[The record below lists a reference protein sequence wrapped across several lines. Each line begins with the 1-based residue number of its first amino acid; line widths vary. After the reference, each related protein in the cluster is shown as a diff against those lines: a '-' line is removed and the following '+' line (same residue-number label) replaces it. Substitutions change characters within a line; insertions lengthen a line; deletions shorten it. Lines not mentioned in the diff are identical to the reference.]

1 MSAVQWW
8 FHRQWALGRSPG
20 TPSVSSSLAP
30 NTVLHGTA
38 AFSLTVNGANFQPGM
53 KINFGATV
61 YTATFVSATQLSA
74 TIAATDILTA
84 GSKTVTV
91 ADAFG
96 RTSNGLT
103 FTIT

>member
-1 MSAVQWW
+1 
-8 FHRQWALGRSPG
+8 
-20 TPSVSSSLAP
+20 
-30 NTVLHGTA
+30 
-38 AFSLTVNGANFQPGM
+38 M

-61 YTATFVSATQLSA
+61 YSATFLSATQLSA
-74 TIAATDILTA
+74 TIAAADILTA

-91 ADAFG
+91 TDAFG